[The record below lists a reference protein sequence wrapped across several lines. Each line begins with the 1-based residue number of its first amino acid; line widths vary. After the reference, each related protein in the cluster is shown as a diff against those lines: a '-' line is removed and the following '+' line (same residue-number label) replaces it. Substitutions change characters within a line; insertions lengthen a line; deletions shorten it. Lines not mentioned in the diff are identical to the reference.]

1 MKQRLIQI
9 TSLSLLLSLLF
20 SLMVSAQAAAPSTE
34 VSPQESNYLHS
45 VQTTITASGSGK
57 VVATVSVKA
66 TSKMSELG
74 AADLYIYEVQ
84 SDGRYTEVA
93 HYTKEKNP
101 ALLKKNV
108 SSALVQMTY
117 QGTAGKKYHAEA
129 KCYAKNSTGSTTR
142 WAASGTITAT

>member
-20 SLMVSAQAAAPSTE
+20 SLMVSAQAATPNTE
-34 VSPQESNYLHS
+34 VSPQESNYLNS
-45 VQTTITASGSGK
+45 VKTTIAAAGSGK
-57 VVATVSVKA
+57 VVATVNVIA

>member
-20 SLMVSAQAAAPSTE
+20 SLMASAQAAAPSTE
-34 VSPQESNYLHS
+34 VSPQESTYFAS
-45 VQTTITASGSGK
+45 GKTTIAAAGSGK
-57 VVATVSVKA
+57 VVATVSVTA

-129 KCYAKNSTGSTTR
+129 KCYAKNSSGSTTR

>member
-20 SLMVSAQAAAPSTE
+20 SLMVSAKAAAPSTE
-34 VSPQESNYLHS
+34 VSPQESTYFAS
-45 VQTTITASGSGK
+45 GKTTIAAAGSGK
-57 VVATVSVKA
+57 VRATVNVKS
-66 TSKMSELG
+66 TSKMDELG
-74 AADLYIYEVQ
+74 ASDLYIYEVQ
-84 SDGRYTEVA
+84 SDGRYTQVA

-108 SSALVQMTY
+108 SQASIQMTY
-117 QGTAGKKYHAEA
+117 QGTAGKQYYAEA